1 MSTDSAVRQPRV
13 IVLCFDGTS
22 NQYDAAVS
30 LDAGHLVAPRQAV

>member
-1 MSTDSAVRQPRV
+1 MSIDSTVRQPRV

-30 LDAGHLVAPRQAV
+30 LDTGHLSASRKLV